1 MAIEK
6 VKLLGIKGDTTELD
20 KFIANVLFQSD
31 VQIED
36 VKKIYEKA
44 WKLEYYEYDYR
55 IKENLKKCESLLD
68 KAGVKY
74 TKQFSE
80 GLVENSIEEIA
91 SKIDEINTQFEEN
104 IKIINDNVKQ
114 NEATLEEINKISK
127 LENLN
132 IDMKKLYDLQYIK
145 FRYGSI
151 PKKSLQEIKDEL
163 DSLNTIWFEISEE
176 KDICWIMYFTTVE
189 YAKSIDGLFNIQ
201 KFEREPLP
209 RELEKTPK
217 EYIRFLNKKI
227 KSREEKN
234 IEISNNLEKIQK
246 QIETT
251 VLGLYR
257 ELQIYDKINTLKK
270 YIAHDQNDTFY
281 IVVWV
286 PEKNLIKM
294 EAKIK
299 QFDGM
304 DFVVRER
311 RESTYKIK
319 K

>member
-6 VKLLGIKGDTTELD
+6 VKLLGIKGDTTDLD

-55 IKENLKKCESLLD
+55 IKEILKKCENLLD
-68 KAGVKY
+68 KAEVKY
-74 TKQFSE
+74 IKQFTGE
-80 GLVENSIEEIA
+80 FIENNIEKIA
-91 SKIDEINTQFEEN
+91 NTIDEINSEYEEN
-104 IKIINDNVKQ
+104 LKIINDNIKQ
-114 NEATLEEINKISK
+114 NEETLEEIKKISR
-127 LENLN
+127 LENLD
-132 IDMKKLYDLQYIK
+132 IDMKKLYDLKYIK

-151 PKKSLQEIKDEL
+151 PKNNLQEIKDEL
-163 DSLNTIWFEISEE
+163 DSLNTIWYEISEE
-176 KDICWIMYFTTVE
+176 TDICWIMYFTTKE

-201 KFEREPLP
+201 KFERELLP
-209 RELEKTPK
+209 SELEKTPK
-217 EYIRFLNKKI
+217 EYIKSLNREI
-227 KSREEKN
+227 KNREEKN

-246 QIETT
+246 QIETK

-257 ELQIYDKINTLKK
+257 ELQTYDKINTLKK

-281 IVVWV
+281 AVVWV
-286 PEKNLIKM
+286 PEKNLLKI

-299 QFDGM
+299 QFEGM

-311 RESTYKIK
+311 RKSTNKIK